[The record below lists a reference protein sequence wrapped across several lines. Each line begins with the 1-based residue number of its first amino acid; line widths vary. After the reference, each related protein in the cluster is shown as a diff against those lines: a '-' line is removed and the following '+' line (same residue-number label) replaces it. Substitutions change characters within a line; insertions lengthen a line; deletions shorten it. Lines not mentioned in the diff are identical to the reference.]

1 MAERLVN
8 LQQAAALLRRTRR
21 SLYHMM
27 ADGRLPYVQVGW
39 TRRIPSAAI
48 DEWIGEGQ
56 KGQKGRRRKERMGE
70 SLKVLL
76 VTTWGTACGIAE
88 HSAYLKESIEAVDP
102 AINISWSE
110 QALDPEALPLREQE
124 SSSIL
129 HLNYHRALHSR
140 WQASDVMAAQRQGWK
155 VIVTFHDTYGE
166 HDPDLLSKDLCRVAD
181 AFIVHEPCLG
191 LAQAIYWRMG
201 VPGWQQPQ
209 VYNQSPLTG
218 WTGGPRPILGTVG
231 FPFPWKNY
239 ERLAEETAKAGWAL
253 LLIAPKATEEQ
264 VAEWR
269 RLQPDLLVQ
278 RRFVPRREVVSML
291 AGCDATAFCYTCA
304 NSGQSGA
311 VLQGVAARKPVF
323 AFKTCRQFRALY
335 DAYPGA
341 VDWGST
347 FEDLAW
353 FLRATTI
360 ERTAGRMVALAQQDS
375 WEGLGRRY
383 ATLYRALASRRGE
396 PVV

>member
-1 MAERLVN
+1 MSV
-8 LQQAAALLRRTRR
+8 LR
-21 SLYHMM
+21 
-27 ADGRLPYVQVGW
+27 
-39 TRRIPSAAI
+39 
-48 DEWIGEGQ
+48 
-56 KGQKGRRRKERMGE
+56 
-70 SLKVLL
+70 VLL
-76 VTTWGTACGIAE
+76 ATTWDEPCGIAE
-88 HSAYLKESIEAVDP
+88 HSAYLRESVEAADPAVDVTP
-102 AINISWSE
+102 VKGM
-110 QALDPEALPLREQE
+110 LDPRAAVPGYFDV
-124 SSSIL
+124 L

-140 WQASDVMAAQRQGWK
+140 WTPTVVQAAKAAIGCK
-155 VIVTFHDTYGE
+155 AVVITFHDTFGE
-166 HDPDLLSKDLCRVAD
+166 LPPDDLSQQLCDAAD
-181 AFIVHEPCLG
+181 AFIVHEPCEG
-191 LAQAIYWRMG
+191 LNAYYWRMG
-201 VPGWQQPQ
+201 VPAWSGPMMFGTHGDHGFKSWTDQP
-209 VYNQSPLTG
+209 V
-218 WTGGPRPILGTVG
+218 LGTVG

-239 ERLAEETAKAGWAL
+239 DKLCEVSRAAGWAL